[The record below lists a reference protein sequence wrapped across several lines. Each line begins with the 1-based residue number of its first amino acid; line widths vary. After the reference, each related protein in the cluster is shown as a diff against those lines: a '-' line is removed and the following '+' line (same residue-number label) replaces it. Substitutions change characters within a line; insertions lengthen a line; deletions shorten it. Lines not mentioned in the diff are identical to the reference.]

1 MSDRARYVCGVMI
14 SMAMLGAGTA
24 QAETLQGERGT
35 LLELKEL
42 ARYSAAQINQAT
54 EGQRRFVSQVNCGV
68 RVLALQYRT
77 IGVKGEPAD
86 ASAALV
92 LPDGAA
98 CRQRAPLLGWARGT
112 ETDRHRQQA
121 QLAAAAPGYPLNSV
135 YAANG
140 YVVIASDYLGLG
152 NSHYPFHPYL
162 HADTEASTTIDA
174 LRAARLAGAQLGVE
188 FSGKVMLGGY
198 SQGGHVTMA
207 TQRAIEREHLTEF
220 NLVASAPMS
229 GAYDLPHTFRESWN
243 GSTSA
248 GPNPLSPYLLAY
260 TVTAMQRVYGN
271 LYHQPEEVFKPP
283 YAQAVQGAFPGPLGL
298 RAILQQPPF
307 NRVRSIDDVRQ
318 PGFAKAF
325 SDRPD
330 TPFQQDLARNSTL
343 DWTPRTPMML
353 CGTDRDG
360 VVPFDNAARAQAAF
374 ARRGVRVA
382 IVNVDAAVPATATG
396 AQAHMLWAS
405 LACYSAM
412 RTMIFD
418 PARWGGALSLARG
431 ASFSLP
437 YPLQWPANPG
447 S

>member
-1 MSDRARYVCGVMI
+1 
-14 SMAMLGAGTA
+14 MLGAVA
-24 QAETLQGERGT
+24 QADEAGQGRGT
-35 LLELKEL
+35 LLEVKEL
-42 ARYSAAQINQAT
+42 VRYSAEQINQAT
-54 EGQRRFVSQVNCGV
+54 QAQRTFVDKVDCGV
-68 RVLALQYRT
+68 RVVAVQYRT

-92 LPDGAA
+92 LPDGSA
-98 CRQRAPLLGWARGT
+98 CQQPAPLLGWARGT
-112 ETDRHRQQA
+112 ETDRNRQQA
-121 QLAAAAPGYPLNSV
+121 QLAAASAGYPLNAV
-135 YAANG
+135 YAARG

-162 HADTEASTTIDA
+162 HADSEASTVIDA
-174 LRAARLAGAQLGVE
+174 LRAARLAGAQLGVR

-207 TQRAIEREHLTEF
+207 TQRAIERDHLAEF

-229 GAYDLPHTFRESWN
+229 GAYDLPHTFRESWS
-243 GSTSA
+243 GVTSA

-260 TVTAMQRVYGN
+260 TVVAMQHVYGN
-271 LYHQPEEVFKPP
+271 LFVQPEDVFKPP

-298 RAILQQPPF
+298 RAMIAQPPF
-307 NRVRSIDDVRQ
+307 NQVRSIDDVRQ

-325 SDRPD
+325 AEQAD

-343 DWTPRTPMML
+343 DWTPKTPMMM

-374 ARRGVRVA
+374 AGRGVQVA
-382 IVNVDAAVPATATG
+382 VVNVDAAVPAKATG
-396 AQAHMLWAS
+396 AQAHMVWAS

-412 RTMIFD
+412 RKMLFD
-418 PARWGGALSLARG
+418 PARWGSALSLARG

-437 YPLQWPANPG
+437 YPLRWPASRG

>member
-1 MSDRARYVCGVMI
+1 
-14 SMAMLGAGTA
+14 MLGAGTA
-24 QAETLQGERGT
+24 QADATAGQRGT
-35 LLELKEL
+35 LLEVKEV

-54 EGQRRFVSQVNCGV
+54 ESQRTFVDKVDCGV
-68 RVLALQYRT
+68 KVVAVQYRT

-92 LPDGAA
+92 VPDGAA
-98 CRQRAPLLGWARGT
+98 CQQPAPLLGWARGT

-121 QLAAAAPGYPLNSV
+121 QLAAASAGYPLNSV
-135 YAANG
+135 YAARG

-162 HADTEASTTIDA
+162 HADSEASTMVDA
-174 LRAARLAGAQLGVE
+174 LRAARLAGAQLGVS

-207 TQRAIEREHLTEF
+207 TQRAIERDHLGEF

-243 GSTSA
+243 GVTSA
-248 GPNPLSPYLLAY
+248 GPNQLSPYLLAY
-260 TVTAMQRVYGN
+260 TVLGMQRVYGN
-271 LYHQPEEVFKPP
+271 LYGQPEEVFKAP
-283 YAQAVQGAFPGPLGL
+283 YAQAVQGAFPGPVGL
-298 RAILQQPPF
+298 RALIGQAPF
-307 NRVRSIDDVRQ
+307 NQVRSIDDMRQ

-325 SDRPD
+325 VEQPN

-374 ARRGVRVA
+374 AGRGVQVPV
-382 IVNVDAAVPATATG
+382 VNVDEAVPAKATG
-396 AQAHMLWAS
+396 AQAHMIWAS

-412 RTMIFD
+412 RKMLFD
-418 PARWGGALSLARG
+418 PARWGSALSLARG
-431 ASFSLP
+431 AAFSLP
-437 YPLQWPANPG
+437 YPLQWPARRG